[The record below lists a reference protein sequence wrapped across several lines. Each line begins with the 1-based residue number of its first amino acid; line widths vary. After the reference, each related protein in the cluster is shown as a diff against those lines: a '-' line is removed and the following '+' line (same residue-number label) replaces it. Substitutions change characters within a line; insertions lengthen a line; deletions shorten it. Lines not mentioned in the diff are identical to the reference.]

1 VSCTGAVR
9 WKPSVLSLME
19 ASMTFLLPAEHLD
32 GSDADQRQLRSLL
45 SRLRNGPQPAPLPHI
60 TCRALPDVLA
70 SGLADR
76 SLFDAGYELLSQRC
90 TALGMTVLL
99 PLSRVWAGVS
109 SSAPPGDPACFGGF
123 HHPGQGY
130 RHLQMTATITTYGQ
144 LTQAVS
150 ATPQS
155 VALDLVRSY
164 AHDCLH
170 YGTCRRYRLTPDGQV
185 ARVQY
190 GINFRSL
197 DGGTYSAPDAP
208 DATATRNL
216 GIVMEGATDTEAT
229 TIARQAAATAGITG
243 MAGPACV
250 ARYAF
255 EDTTGTLTAT
265 AIKDASAAGH
275 PYLRALAGFNSA
287 VTGRYRAL
295 VRQLA
300 DDPGQLHHHFVA
312 SMISGDLAELEQW
325 LDARHGPGCF
335 ASTFRAPAGNPA
347 AGPRKPAVRKNA
359 VSPAR

>member
-1 VSCTGAVR
+1 
-9 WKPSVLSLME
+9 
-19 ASMTFLLPAEHLD
+19 MTFLLPAEHLD
-32 GSDADQRQLRSLL
+32 GTDAEQRQLRSLL
-45 SRLRNGPQPAPLPHI
+45 TRLRTGPQPAPLPHV
-60 TCRALPDVLA
+60 TCQALPDVLA

-76 SLFDAGYELLSQRC
+76 SLFNTGYKILSQRYA
-90 TALGMTVLL
+90 ALGMPVLL
-99 PLSRVWAGVS
+99 PLSRVQVGVS
-109 SSAPPGDPACFGGF
+109 SSAPPGHPASFGGF

-144 LTQAVS
+144 LTGTAS
-150 ATPQS
+150 ATQQA

-170 YGTCRRYRLTPDGQV
+170 YGTCHRYRLTPDGQI

-197 DGGTYSAPDAP
+197 DGSTYSALDPPDAI
-208 DATATRNL
+208 ATRNL

-229 TIARQAAATAGITG
+229 AIARQAAAVAGITG
-243 MAGPACV
+243 MAGPAAV

-265 AIKDASAAGH
+265 AIEDARATAH
-275 PYLRALAGFNSA
+275 PYLRALAGFNCA

-295 VRQLA
+295 VGQLA
-300 DDPGQLHHHFVA
+300 DDPGELHLHFTVA
-312 SMISGDLAELEQW
+312 MISGDLTRLERW

-335 ASTFRAPAGNPA
+335 ASTFMAPGWNSA
-347 AGPRKPAVRKNA
+347 AGPRELAAGQRRAVPCA
-359 VSPAR
+359 EL